1 MGFVCYLSPR
11 RWLMHAYGNR
21 CSGVYFFGL
30 VVRVRTGDRDMGW
43 CSEIYDPLNFR
54 CLVWR

>member
-1 MGFVCYLSPR
+1 
-11 RWLMHAYGNR
+11 MHAYGNR